1 MASEGEILT
10 VGHSNHEEGEF
21 VELLRGAGVESI
33 ADVRRYPGSRRQ
45 PHFERT
51 ALAAVLL
58 EAGIGYRWLGES
70 LGGRRKPLPD
80 SPNGAWESGQF
91 RGYADHM
98 SSEEFAAGLA
108 ELEELARQQRV
119 AVMCA
124 EAWWVRCHRRLI
136 AELLAARGHEV
147 IHLLAPG
154 RSEGH
159 VPWDVA
165 EYREGR
171 LYLCGELVA

>member
-1 MASEGEILT
+1 MAREILT

-21 VELLRGAGVESI
+21 VELLRGGGVELI

-51 ALAAVLL
+51 ALAAILL
-58 EAGIGYRWLGES
+58 EAGIGYRWLGET
-70 LGGRRKPLPD
+70 LGGRRKPLPH
-80 SPNGAWESGQF
+80 SPNAAWESDQF

-98 SSEEFAAGLA
+98 GTEEFASGVA
-108 ELEELARQQRV
+108 ELETLAAQKRV

-136 AELLAARGHEV
+136 ADALTARGSRVLHLAANGGLEAHQLTEFAV
-147 IHLLAPG
+147 VQDGVVTYPAQQ
-154 RSEGH
+154 
-159 VPWDVA
+159 
-165 EYREGR
+165 
-171 LYLCGELVA
+171 